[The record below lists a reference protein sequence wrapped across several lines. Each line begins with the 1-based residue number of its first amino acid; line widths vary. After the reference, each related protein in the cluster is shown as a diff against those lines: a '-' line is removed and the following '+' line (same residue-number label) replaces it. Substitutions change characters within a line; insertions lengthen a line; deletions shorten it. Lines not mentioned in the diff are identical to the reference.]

1 MGSSSEAFILAIQIH
16 SPFISTH
23 TPPPL
28 ITYIS
33 SVVNL
38 SIIFVFKIF
47 SKVKKADIFT
57 SRISRKTNYYVNKY
71 KFKNNYLKLQ

>member
-47 SKVKKADIFT
+47 SKVKK
-57 SRISRKTNYYVNKY
+57 SRHIYITYLT
-71 KFKNNYLKLQ
+71 KNELLC